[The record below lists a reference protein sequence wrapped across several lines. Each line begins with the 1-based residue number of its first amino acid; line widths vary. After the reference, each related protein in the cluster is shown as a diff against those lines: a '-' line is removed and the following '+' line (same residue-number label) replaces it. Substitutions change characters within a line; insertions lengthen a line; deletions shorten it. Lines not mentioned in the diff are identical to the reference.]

1 MKIINY
7 DGTVYVVAH
16 IVELDR
22 WDDLGIVLIFS
33 NGNRKIIYSDT
44 EKQREE
50 RYNEILVALG
60 GEVKKPKVEHPSKGL
75 FEDLSKAAQF
85 DTKPLAKKKTA
96 RAKKKVSKS

>member
-60 GEVKKPKVEHPSKGL
+60 GEVKVKPVEVPV
-75 FEDLSKAAQF
+75 KAVS
-85 DTKPLAKKKTA
+85 DIKPP
-96 RAKKKVSKS
+96 AKKKVSRAKKKTSKS